1 MNQIELTKTQTIVE
15 PLHDNCVYMV
25 GMTKENFLALYD
37 MVVDTLRHF
46 MFLVCSYIGH
56 ALCTLIL

>member
-1 MNQIELTKTQTIVE
+1 MDQIELTKTQTIVE

-25 GMTKENFLALYD
+25 GMTKVNFLEFYD
-37 MVVDTLRHF
+37 MVAVTFWHF
-46 MFLVCSYIGH
+46 MFLVCSNIGR